1 MRCDALCL
9 PLLCGVRD
17 LKSVTGR
24 LDEVDGKGLETW
36 LTTIYSSVLVWAN
49 PLHKAGQGKARQGEE
64 QQEIIN

>member
-17 LKSVTGR
+17 LKSITGR

-36 LTTIYSSVLVWAN
+36 LTTIYSSESSCG
-49 PLHKAGQGKARQGEE
+49 PIHCTRQGRARQGRARQGEE
-64 QQEIIN
+64 